1 MTEIEHLEAGL
12 LAFMK
17 VVDERT
23 PDDYVAIVKA
33 DSADEY
39 RMMCAAVGAAM
50 EAGNKRRVQDL
61 LEANNRYQQAG
72 RNWAMLERFRE
83 GEGNSITLVCDNP
96 DFNGQA
102 NSKVFVF
109 ADWTEFED
117 RVFTGDTISEAIG
130 NAFAVFKAYGETN
143 G

>member
-1 MTEIEHLEAGL
+1 MTDMEYLEAGV

-17 VVDERT
+17 VIDERI
-23 PDDYVAIVKA
+23 PDNYVAGLKA
-33 DSADEY
+33 DNADEY
-39 RMMCAAVGAAM
+39 RMMCAAVSAAM

-72 RNWAMLERFRE
+72 RNWTMLERFRE

-102 NSKVFVF
+102 NSKVIVC
-109 ADWTEFED
+109 ADWTEFQE
-117 RVFTGDTISEAIG
+117 REFTGDTITQAIA
-130 NAFAVFKAYGETN
+130 NAFAVFGETN

>member
-1 MTEIEHLEAGL
+1 MTDLEYLEAGL
-12 LAFMK
+12 TAFMK
-17 VVDERT
+17 VIYEGM
-23 PDDYVAIVKA
+23 PDDYVPKMKIG
-33 DSADEY
+33 DADEY
-39 RMMCAAVGAAM
+39 RRMCAAIGAAM
-50 EAGNKRRVQDL
+50 EAGNRRRVQDL

-102 NSKVFVF
+102 NSKIIVC
-109 ADWTEFED
+109 ADWTGFQERE
-117 RVFTGDTISEAIG
+117 FTGDTVAEAIS
-130 NAFAVFKAYGETN
+130 NAFVVFKAYGDTN

>member
-1 MTEIEHLEAGL
+1 MTEQEYLEPGL

-17 VVDERT
+17 VIDERVS
-23 PDDYVAIVKA
+23 DDYVTELKA
-33 DSADEY
+33 ERADEY
-39 RMMCAAVGAAM
+39 RMMIAAVGAAM

-83 GEGNSITLVCDNP
+83 GEGNSVTLVCDNP
-96 DFNGQA
+96 DFNGQP
-102 NSKVFVF
+102 NTKIIVC
-109 ADWTEFED
+109 ADWTGFEE
-117 RVFTGDTISEAIG
+117 RVFTGDTITQAIA
-130 NAFAVFKAYGETN
+130 NAFAVFSTYGATN